1 MLNCNKTNTSSQIVI
16 VIQESKKFA
25 ISCGWFLTVCGSPAF
40 IYANFRVVAL
50 AATLS
55 TELWMCVCATSREL
69 IKCGPKRGLQPL
81 KSEPE
86 QSPHKIRGGSM
97 GIFKANLKP
106 HPLLVTKG
114 RERTKGSRMLRSQRH
129 VAHITC
135 RRRHC
140 SRCSCIQMQLESE
153 RQEFSVA
160 VEAFLWRQC
169 ATLRLLHSRQE
180 TPKLCHDF

>member
-1 MLNCNKTNTSSQIVI
+1 MISDSVRFSCFYLCKFSGCCTCGDSQHRAMNV
-16 VIQESKKFA
+16 
-25 ISCGWFLTVCGSPAF
+25 
-40 IYANFRVVAL
+40 
-50 AATLS
+50 
-55 TELWMCVCATSREL
+55 CVCATSREL

-160 VEAFLWRQC
+160 VEAFL
-169 ATLRLLHSRQE
+169 
-180 TPKLCHDF
+180 